1 MSKDIG
7 LQADLGAA
15 EARIYTLEQTIEQ
28 MTDDHDRAMKAA
40 EEREAELKI
49 EIRELERRLYPV
61 PENMLIKDMNISTRA
76 KNALNAHGV
85 HKVSELM
92 TMSHNDIGR
101 IKNLGQKSGYEV
113 MEQLKELTQ

>member
-40 EEREAELKI
+40 EEREAVLMARVANLKFT
-49 EIRELERRLYPV
+49 
-61 PENMLIKDMNISTRA
+61 IK
-76 KNALNAHGV
+76 
-85 HKVSELM
+85 E
-92 TMSHNDIGR
+92 
-101 IKNLGQKSGYEV
+101 
-113 MEQLKELTQ
+113 LKELIQ